1 VRYVG
6 VNNTAVNHVASARPV
21 LIVDANSVKID
32 QNPNK
37 YIYKT
42 I

>member
-1 VRYVG
+1 MRSVG
-6 VNNTAVNHVASARPV
+6 VSNTARDHVASARTV
-21 LIVDANSVKID
+21 LIVDANSVKIG